1 MLSDTDLNALHTRK
15 KHTKGKSWCFGKKG
29 WTKLNGFGEG
39 GGVEGKFNFLS
50 GSGDMNIP
58 KGLC

>member
-1 MLSDTDLNALHTRK
+1 MPLTREK
-15 KHTKGKSWCFGKKG
+15 TYKRKRLVLGKKG
-29 WTKLNGFGEG
+29 LTKLNGFGEG